1 MKQELTVSL
10 KIYFVEQSRK
20 RMKYLGLFLLI
31 VLLGCT
37 ERTPNSD
44 NYTYQQTIL
53 ILQHERDSLIVLKD
67 SLSKKKKKCDEW
79 VQMLEKK
86 NNIISL
92 VQNPF

>member
-1 MKQELTVSL
+1 M
-10 KIYFVEQSRK
+10 EQSRK

-67 SLSKKKKKCDEW
+67 SLSDELEKCDEW